1 MRIKDCKTLN
11 GLRQREPNIHVLF
24 APLIRCHFKCSP
36 GMTRVTNFLD
46 FAAAAASEI
55 RLRMQKDNPEMFK
68 YA

>member
-1 MRIKDCKTLN
+1 
-11 GLRQREPNIHVLF
+11 
-24 APLIRCHFKCSP
+24 
-36 GMTRVTNFLD
+36 MTRVTNFID